1 MVHFL
6 VPGPPFAITVTGPA
20 EETYLIQWRSP
31 VEPNGIILG
40 YKVTEHINY
49 TDIWINFQA
58 VIQSSFK
65 DREKFNVAMKKN

>member
-6 VPGPPFAITVTGPA
+6 VPGAPFAITVTEPD

-40 YKVTEHINY
+40 HKVRGKINY
-49 TDIWINFQA
+49 TDI
-58 VIQSSFK
+58 
-65 DREKFNVAMKKN
+65 